1 MIIKILNDKEFEE
14 KKKDFIGAIHDIHK
28 NDVFFNYSERER
40 VELIC
45 LVSFIKASNVYYSG
59 LQIMQ
64 LEQIAREEFKKIPIE
79 K

>member
-14 KKKDFIGAIHDIHK
+14 KKKDFVEAIHDIHK
-28 NDVFFNYSERER
+28 NDVFFNYLERER
-40 VELIC
+40 MELIC

-59 LQIMQ
+59 VQITL
-64 LEQIAREEFKKIPIE
+64 LEQIAHEEFGKIPIE